1 MSTPLN
7 QHTWERMLEYVMALE
22 GRITALEGAKGKGKK
37 KRALP
42 TDWQPNESHA
52 EYAREQG
59 VRLAAEATAFRTH
72 AEATGRVMKDWDA
85 AFRMWLT
92 NAPRF
97 GGGNASVTQR
107 KDAGR
112 SFGKSART
120 Y

>member
-1 MSTPLN
+1 MPKLTEAN
-7 QHTWERMLEYVMALE
+7 WNRMLDKIMELEGRLAALE
-22 GRITALEGAKGKGKK
+22 GKGKGKRK
-37 KRALP
+37 CALP
-42 TDWQPNESHA
+42 ADWEPTEAHR
-52 EYAREQG
+52 EYAATQG
-59 VRLAAEATAFRTH
+59 VRLQTEATAFRTH